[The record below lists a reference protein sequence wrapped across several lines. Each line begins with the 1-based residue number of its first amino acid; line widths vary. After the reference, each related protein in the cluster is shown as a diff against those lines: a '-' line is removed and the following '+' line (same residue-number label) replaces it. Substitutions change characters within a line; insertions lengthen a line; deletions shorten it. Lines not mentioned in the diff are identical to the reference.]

1 MSFDSQLTFLARQSL
16 CIDHEAE
23 TPGKKMSVEPVD
35 MAGTLDLGKVSN
47 SFRYSFSIQLSVVGM
62 SEEKNRATTKE
73 FHEAQLKWMSI
84 YVFRC
89 VYRNVP
95 VHRYARIRQGIL

>member
-1 MSFDSQLTFLARQSL
+1 MFFVSPSFHGNHLIMSFDSQLTFLARQSL

-23 TPGKKMSVEPVD
+23 TPGKNMSVEPVD

-62 SEEKNRATTKE
+62 SEEKKIVLSPKNSM
-73 FHEAQLKWMSI
+73 KWMSI

-89 VYRNVP
+89 V
-95 VHRYARIRQGIL
+95 